1 MCYNRPMK
9 LQILS
14 VALGLALLAAVGF
27 NFYHL
32 NSLTGK
38 LAVSNAEL
46 VSSTAKLRNLEQELT
61 LMKGDNVSLT
71 ESLQSEKERNDNFAG
86 QIDDIADTVG
96 VLEKIKN
103 TDPEL
108 LRKYSKV
115 YFLNENYI
123 PAKLSSIPDEYL
135 FNKNKP
141 QLFQADVLPHLE
153 DMFSSAAKDGID
165 LRVSSAFRSFEN
177 QAAVKSSHL
186 LVYGSGANQFSADQ
200 GYSEHQLGTTVD
212 LILPT
217 LTFLTTDFEKTKA
230 YEWLTANAYRYGFI
244 LSYPKGNT
252 YYQFEPW
259 HWRFVGLH
267 LARYLHKEDKYFYD
281 LDQRLIDEYRADFFN

>member
-1 MCYNRPMK
+1 MK